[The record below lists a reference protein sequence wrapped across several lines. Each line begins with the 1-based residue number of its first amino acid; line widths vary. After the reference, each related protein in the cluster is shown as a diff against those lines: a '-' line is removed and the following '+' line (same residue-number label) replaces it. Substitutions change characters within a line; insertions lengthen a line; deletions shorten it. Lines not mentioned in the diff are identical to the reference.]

1 MMLFSTRKQQVAAI
15 ATRSAIPTIYYLRDF
30 VVAGGLVSYGTNI
43 VDIYRDAGVYA
54 GRILKGVKPTEL
66 PVILPSKFEY
76 VVNLNTAKKLGLV
89 IPTSILLRADEVIE

>member
-1 MMLFSTRKQQVAAI
+1 
-15 ATRSAIPTIYYLRDF
+15 
-30 VVAGGLVSYGTNI
+30 VSYGTNI
-43 VDIYRDAGVYA
+43 VDIYRDTGVYA

-66 PVILPSKFEY
+66 PVILPSKFEF

>member
-1 MMLFSTRKQQVAAI
+1 M
-15 ATRSAIPTIYYLRDF
+15 
-30 VVAGGLVSYGTNI
+30 SYGTNI
-43 VDIYRDAGVYA
+43 VDIYRDTGVYA

-66 PVILPSKFEY
+66 PVILPSKFEF